1 MVKQTTGYLESPH
14 STLDT
19 RTCSAAAYRGLD
31 TDPDAPLPSLS
42 DSAAHSPFSD
52 LMTLPLPRNVKWFLT
67 RPAPAISQKFPR
79 IGKRLA
85 GLYHAFVFLFAI
97 SRTRIALVQ
106 IGSMKAVTG
115 LPVLSGVVAFRVL
128 VSSRHD
134 LTRACVNPDGGTTD
148 IAVATPVL
156 VRKIGA
162 LKIWVVNAWVDTAR
176 LPVGRQKLHLNI
188 YAGSRH
194 AGHIRRFVTVRP
206 QEDIAACLPDG
217 VQDSDTFVPSTSDKT
232 MGTIDHVLSLP
243 VERHRPQKQIFSGAI
258 RSILILRTD
267 QLGDVS
273 ASLPAMARL
282 RALFPEARITVLSQK
297 AIVPVLVAS
306 GVADEY
312 LSLSLSYNSRTERR
326 FLTAEAE
333 HAVRDS
339 LRGREFDLAIDLSP
353 GTESQPLMRLC
364 AARYRVSFKP
374 GQFPFIDFGIEVTSR
389 DKINR
394 KAVVNHAAHVSML
407 VSALE
412 GAMHMRQ
419 TVVPRL
425 PSNSDASILG
435 DHGVEKKGYIV
446 VHSGAR
452 HPINRWPLPNFLAF
466 CADFHAATRIP
477 VLLFIDKDDLTD
489 AIKAQCESLDGVR
502 LMPSIDMNAFDTL
515 LSHTLLLV
523 ANDTGPKHLAATR
536 GINVVSIA
544 IPRVNWQEWGQ
555 NRGGVILS
563 RRVPC
568 AGCGLNDRLA
578 CGMDAACVMSV
589 PVATVLETALEEIA
603 YGKGKARSD

>member
-1 MVKQTTGYLESPH
+1 MVKQSTRSLEPSC

-19 RTCSAAAYRGLD
+19 RTCSAASYQGLD
-31 TDPDAPLPSLS
+31 TDPDAPLPSLR
-42 DSAAHSPFSD
+42 DNAADSPFSD

-67 RPAPAISQKFPR
+67 RPAPAISRKFPR
-79 IGKRLA
+79 IGKRLS
-85 GLYHAFVFLFAI
+85 GLYYAFVFLFAV

-106 IGSMKAVTG
+106 IGNLRTPTG
-115 LPVLSGVVAFRVL
+115 LPVLSGVIAFRVL
-128 VSSRHD
+128 ISSRHD
-134 LTRACVNPDGGTTD
+134 LTRASINPDGATAD

-162 LKIWVVNAWVDTAR
+162 LKIWGVNAWVDTAQ
-176 LPVGRQKLHLNI
+176 LPVGRQRLHMNI
-188 YAGSRH
+188 YAGTRH
-194 AGHIRRFVTVRP
+194 AGHIRRWVTVRP
-206 QEDIAACLPDG
+206 QEEITASLPDG
-217 VQDSDTFVPSTSDKT
+217 VRHSDAFVPSASDDK

-243 VERHRPQKQIFSGAI
+243 TERHRPQEQIFSGSI

-282 RALFPEARITVLSQK
+282 RALFPEARITVLSQT
-297 AIVPVLVAS
+297 AIVPILIAS

-312 LSLSLSYNSRTERR
+312 LSLSLSYNGRTERR

-333 HAVRDS
+333 HALRQT

-353 GTESQPLMRLC
+353 GAESQPLMRLC

-389 DKINR
+389 DKVNR

-412 GAMHMRQ
+412 GALHMGQ
-419 TVVPRL
+419 TVVPRRQ
-425 PSNSDASILG
+425 SSSDDSILS
-435 DHGVEKKGYIV
+435 DHGVAKKGYIV

-466 CADFHAATRIP
+466 CADFHAATHIP

-489 AIKAQCESLDGVR
+489 SIKAQCKSLAGVR

-536 GINVVSIA
+536 GVSVVSIA

-568 AGCGLNDRLA
+568 AGCGLNDRLS
-578 CGMDAACVMSV
+578 CGMDAICVTSI
-589 PVATVLETALEEIA
+589 PVATVLDTTLEEIA
-603 YGKGKARSD
+603 RQNEKTQPA